1 MIDGYRM
8 DPEEEADRHE
18 AAWFAESRYIGR
30 LQIEHD
36 RRLIAAAEVWVLVLL
51 FVWAAVMLP

>member
-1 MIDGYRM
+1 MIDPG
-8 DPEEEADRHE
+8 DIIE
-18 AAWFAESRYIGR
+18 R

-51 FVWAAVMLP
+51 FVWVATMLP